1 MKTFTKMRMKTFV
14 VANSGG
20 LLKRNVLEEEAA
32 AAYWPF

>member
-1 MKTFTKMRMKTFV
+1 MKTFTEMRMKTFV

-20 LLKRNVLEEEAA
+20 LLKRNLLKEEE